1 MTAIDGLVRRVAGEV
16 RKSWVDYFKNIE
28 RIQIRDA
35 FESGKA
41 HANET
46 PINLQAT
53 GMDYYNEVFGDS
65 QYDPFPEKQEGPEFL
80 D

>member
-1 MTAIDGLVRRVAGEV
+1 MTAIEGLVKRIQGEV
-16 RKSWVDYFKNIE
+16 RKSWVDYFKTKE
-28 RIQIRDA
+28 MIQIRDA

-53 GMDYYNEVFGDS
+53 GMDYYR
-65 QYDPFPEKQEGPEFL
+65 EFL
-80 D
+80 QDQEPDEMMPE